1 MIPTKRWLTGLAI
14 LAALLL
20 LVSCSDDDPVT
31 PTPEP
36 TGSSLPFPDTPGQL
50 IANFVAA
57 YEAMDADEIG
67 YLLAP
72 EFQLFLQDATVGAFP
87 VLGPTLDH
95 DDMAGFHARMLAGE
109 PGRDALGNL
118 TNPISS
124 IELMEPV
131 QLTDWGPT
139 LSGDHLQGVPSAL
152 FEVFLYFL
160 RAGDKTLQVQGQIQ
174 FFLSEQDSLHQGVV
188 RPCFRLAGLA
198 DFTESTKADE
208 TVAYGSVLALF
219 RPDYTT
225 GSVVVDCLPSGLSAA
240 WTLTGPDG
248 YLAQGE
254 GDAVIRDL
262 DPGSYTISWEERD
275 GWSGPGG
282 STGNLEADRALTFT
296 GAYEELWPFPDS
308 PAQLMLNFRT
318 AYETKDTP
326 FYRNLI
332 DPDFLMLLKESTI
345 FDFPELGTTLDATE
359 DLGIH
364 EAMFAGSA
372 GRDAGGNLTNPVS
385 SISTGSWV
393 QLTDWT
399 ANMPPDPIPAG
410 ESALF
415 DVAIDFNRAGDKTLQ
430 VRGQV
435 RFTVIAADSLHLGAN
450 RSHYRLSGL
459 WDFTEEKGAED
470 LVSAP
475 FGSVKALWR

>member
-1 MIPTKRWLTGLAI
+1 MIQTNRWLTGLVI
-14 LAALLL
+14 LAALLT

-36 TGSSLPFPDTPGQL
+36 TGSSLPFPDSPEQL
-50 IANFVAA
+50 MANFVAA
-57 YEAMDADEIG
+57 YEAMDAEEIG

-72 EFQLFLQDATVGAFP
+72 EFQLFLKDATVGDFP
-87 VLGPTLDH
+87 VLGPTLDRDEMAVFH
-95 DDMAGFHARMLAGE
+95 DRMFAGE
-109 PGRDALGNL
+109 SGRDALGNL

-160 RAGDKTLQVQGQIQ
+160 RAGDKTLQVQGQIR

-219 RPDYTT
+219 RPEYST
-225 GSVVVDCLPSGLSAA
+225 GGVVVQCRPSGMSAA
-240 WTLTGPDG
+240 WTLTGPEG
-248 YLAQGE
+248 YFAQGE
-254 GDAVIRDL
+254 GDAVIPDL

-275 GWSGPGG
+275 GWAGPGG
-282 STGNLEADRALTFT
+282 RTGNLEADRALTFT
-296 GAYEELWPFPDS
+296 GTYQERWPFPDS
-308 PAQLMLNFRT
+308 PAQLMANFRT
-318 AYETKDTP
+318 AYETKDHAL
-326 FYRNLI
+326 YRNLL
-332 DPDFLMLLKESTI
+332 DPDFLMFLKESTI
-345 FDFPELGTTLDATE
+345 FDFPELGSTLDAAE
-359 DLGIH
+359 EFGIH

-372 GRDAGGNLTNPVS
+372 GRDAYGNLTNPVS
-385 SISTGSWV
+385 SISMGSLV
-393 QLTDWT
+393 QMTDWT
-399 ANMPPDPIPAG
+399 VNPPTDPIPG
-410 ESALF
+410 GKSALF
-415 DVAIDFNRAGDKTLQ
+415 DLAIDFNRAGDKTLQ
-430 VRGQV
+430 VRGQA
-435 RFTVIAADSLHLGAN
+435 RFTVVAADSLHLGTL
-450 RSHYRLSGL
+450 RPHYRMLGQ
-459 WDFTEEKGAED
+459 WDFTAED
-470 LVSAP
+470 LLKDAGGSS